1 MDPGCARVGHSSGA
15 RDPRAASFRGSAHLT
30 EIEGAPSNPA
40 APASIYRCFLFAD
53 LRGYTAYIESAGNAS
68 GVALLDDYLAI
79 MRRAVAG
86 HNGAEIKVEGDG
98 FHAVFPSASSAVM
111 CGLEICHAA
120 EEASAA
126 QPDRPIRVGIG
137 IHAGEA
143 VETADG
149 YIGSAVNIAAR
160 VCAAA
165 AAGEVLV
172 TSTVR
177 GVAQA
182 SIPVRFE
189 KRGSRRLK
197 GIAEPVEL
205 FAAVPVDTP
214 VARKRPSS
222 RWLAA
227 GAVAVV
233 IALGVLGGAAI
244 VLSNQPG
251 GPGPSASP
259 SVPLLPDGIGP
270 LGIGEYA
277 AHDFTPPFKLAISD
291 PGWALIQNDASAVG
305 LYHDADPRGRLHIAR
320 IERLFTDAC
329 SGAEGPSIPAGESA
343 FDMIGA
349 LRSIS
354 FLQVGA
360 AEPITIGEREG
371 FSMDVDVVDGAQAAC
386 GSVGGAGIPVMTIGD
401 EAWAAQPGERFR
413 LLAMDV
419 GDETVTFLQSVDSTT
434 FGNGSVPFELDQ
446 FLTVAD
452 RIVQSTTF

>member
-1 MDPGCARVGHSSGA
+1 
-15 RDPRAASFRGSAHLT
+15 
-30 EIEGAPSNPA
+30 
-40 APASIYRCFLFAD
+40 
-53 LRGYTAYIESAGNAS
+53 
-68 GVALLDDYLAI
+68 

-120 EEASAA
+120 GEASAT

-177 GVAQA
+177 GVVQA

-189 KRGSRRLK
+189 KRGRRRLK
-197 GIAEPVEL
+197 GIAEPVDL
-205 FAAVPVDTP
+205 FAAVPDDTP

-222 RWLAA
+222 RWLAV
-227 GAVAVV
+227 GAAAAV

-251 GPGPSASP
+251 GPAASASP
-259 SVPLLPDGIGP
+259 SVPLLPNAIGP

-277 AHDFTPPFKLAISD
+277 AHEFTPPFKLAIGD
-291 PGWALIQNDASAVG
+291 PGWALYQNDAGAVG
-305 LYHDADPRGRLHIAR
+305 LYHDADPRGWLDIAR
-320 IERLFTDAC
+320 IDRLYTDAC

-343 FDMIGA
+343 FDLVGA

-354 FLQVGA
+354 FLEVGA
-360 AEPITIGEREG
+360 ASR
-371 FSMDVDVVDGAQAAC
+371 
-386 GSVGGAGIPVMTIGD
+386 
-401 EAWAAQPGERFR
+401 
-413 LLAMDV
+413 
-419 GDETVTFLQSVDSTT
+419 
-434 FGNGSVPFELDQ
+434 
-446 FLTVAD
+446 
-452 RIVQSTTF
+452 